1 MDYTLQ
7 GLSGVFCLS
16 DDINIVSKGSVAD
29 HNILV
34 DKVFVRLEEE
44 GLALKLS
51 KCEFSLNHLSWLGFD
66 IDSEG

>member
-1 MDYTLQ
+1 M
-7 GLSGVFCLS
+7 
-16 DDINIVSKGSVAD
+16 VSVGSVAD

-44 GLALKLS
+44 GLALKLL

-66 IDSEG
+66 IDSEA